1 MDHGRLVIALLDVRG
16 WTRRGVVSNH
26 GNACAATLQRA
37 RERERE
43 REEEIAL
50 TSGVRLLV

>member
-1 MDHGRLVIALLDVRG
+1 MRG
-16 WTRRGVVSNH
+16 DP
-26 GNACAATLQRA
+26 AASE